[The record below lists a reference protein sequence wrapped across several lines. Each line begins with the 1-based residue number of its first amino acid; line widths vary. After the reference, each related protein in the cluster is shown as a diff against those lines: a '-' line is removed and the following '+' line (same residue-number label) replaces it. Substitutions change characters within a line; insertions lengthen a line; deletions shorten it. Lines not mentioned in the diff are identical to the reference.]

1 MRSRPTRSVVLAVLC
16 AAATAGCRFTLL
28 GDPLLDGGLPAGAT
42 TSDAAPG
49 PATAS
54 RPPPKTIPLELVFVR
69 CGDHD
74 AGWQDELW
82 QLADEQ
88 ALSAELR
95 RRLAANGLRAGVLSG
110 PPPPALAARFQAAD
124 TSPPTEDLPNGPSE
138 RPAVVRRFLKLLP
151 GRDNEIVAAT
161 GLAEL
166 VLLEHDG
173 EALHGGTY
181 QDASAHFVL
190 RAWPAADGR
199 VRIEVTPTIKHGPLE
214 RSWVG
219 EEGVFRVETGQRK
232 HVLDRLEFEATLPE
246 GATLFLGCVGDA
258 SSTVGDA
265 FFRERARGQ
274 ATTRL
279 LAIRPQARAVDPLFA
294 PDAVESAPAA
304 P

>member
-1 MRSRPTRSVVLAVLC
+1 MLC
-16 AAATAGCRFTLL
+16 AVAAAGCRFTLL
-28 GDPLLDGGLPAGAT
+28 TGSLLDDGVAT
-42 TSDAAPG
+42 GVGRVESAPDNSAA
-49 PATAS
+49 A
-54 RPPPKTIPLELVFVR
+54 RPVPKTIPVELVFVR
-69 CGDHD
+69 CEDHD

-88 ALSAELR
+88 VLSAELR
-95 RRLAANGLRAGVLSG
+95 RRLAANGIRAGVLSG
-110 PPPPALAARFQAAD
+110 PLPPELAARFQAAD
-124 TSPPTEDLPNGPSE
+124 VPPPTEDLPHAPSE

-161 GLAEL
+161 GITEL

-181 QDASAHFVL
+181 GDASSHFVL

-199 VRIEVTPTIKHGPLE
+199 VRIETTPTIKHGPLE

-232 HVLDRLEFEATLPE
+232 HVLDRLAVEATLPE

-265 FFRERARGQ
+265 FFRERSRGL

-279 LAIRPQARAVDPLFA
+279 LAIHPQSRAVDPLFA
-294 PDAVESAPAA
+294 PDAADEDAAA

>member
-1 MRSRPTRSVVLAVLC
+1 
-16 AAATAGCRFTLL
+16 
-28 GDPLLDGGLPAGAT
+28 
-42 TSDAAPG
+42 
-49 PATAS
+49 
-54 RPPPKTIPLELVFVR
+54 
-69 CGDHD
+69 
-74 AGWQDELW
+74 
-82 QLADEQ
+82 
-88 ALSAELR
+88 
-95 RRLAANGLRAGVLSG
+95 
-110 PPPPALAARFQAAD
+110 
-124 TSPPTEDLPNGPSE
+124 
-138 RPAVVRRFLKLLP
+138 
-151 GRDNEIVAAT
+151 
-161 GLAEL
+161 

-199 VRIEVTPTIKHGPLE
+199 ARIEVTPTIKHGPLE

-246 GATLFLGCVGDA
+246 GATLFLGCIGDA

-279 LAIRPQARAVDPLFA
+279 LAIRPQARTVDPLFA